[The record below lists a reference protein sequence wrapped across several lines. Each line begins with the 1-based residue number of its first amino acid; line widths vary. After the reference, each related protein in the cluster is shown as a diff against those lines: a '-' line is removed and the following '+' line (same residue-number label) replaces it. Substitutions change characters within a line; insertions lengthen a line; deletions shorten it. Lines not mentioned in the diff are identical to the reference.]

1 MTTQKTDPGNY
12 FEDFTVG
19 QELVHTS
26 PRTVTE
32 GDAALYTAL
41 YGPRFAP
48 TSGATTAEA
57 LRRHARSTAACSAG
71 APAGL

>member
-1 MTTQKTDPGNY
+1 MTSKTYAGNY

-26 PRTVTE
+26 PRTVTV

-41 YGPRFAP
+41 YG
-48 TSGATTAEA
+48 
-57 LRRHARSTAACSAG
+57 
-71 APAGL
+71 